1 MSGLVPHTFEGRDLR
16 SFTRDGDISF
26 IAGDAASFL
35 GYRDAA
41 NLTRTLDADEK
52 GTHNLSTP
60 GGPQQV
66 AIITEAGLYRAIA
79 QRRDVSSLPAE
90 TREFIARFQRWLF
103 HEVLPTIRRTGSYA
117 PPAVPAPAGLSREA
131 LDMIRRIDGIAR
143 MLSAKITAMESRL
156 DSRGEAVVPAVPD
169 FGGTVSAYQII
180 EMAGIPVEERQR
192 GTAQM
197 VTRRLVAFCAE
208 RQVACIRTPADLN
221 PSRPLRFPHA
231 MASAWLLGEAQG
243 VEHIRNQV
251 QRMRAKQFARKRG
264 TGQATLQLVP
274 PTPSDDPEDTP

>member
-1 MSGLVPHTFEGRDLR
+1 MDALVSHTFEGRDLR
-16 SFTRDGDISF
+16 RFERDGIISF
-26 IAGDAASFL
+26 IAGDVAPFL
-35 GYRDAA
+35 GYEHTPH
-41 NLTRTLDADEK
+41 LTRLLDADEK
-52 GTHNLSTP
+52 GVHTVDTP
-60 GGPQQV
+60 GGRQEV
-66 AIITEAGLYRAIA
+66 SVITEAGLYRAIA
-79 QRRDVSSLPAE
+79 QRRATSALSAE
-90 TREFIARFQRWLF
+90 SREFIARFQRWLF

-117 PPAVPAPAGLSREA
+117 PPAVPAPTAMPREA

-143 MLSAKITAMESRL
+143 MLSAKITAMEGRL
-156 DSRGEAVVPAVPD
+156 DSRGEVAAPAVHD

-231 MASAWLLGEAQG
+231 MASDWLLGEARG

-274 PTPSDDPEDTP
+274 PNPTDDPESST